1 MGGGGGGRGG
11 QRASSNHNTHP
22 LARSPPRSL
31 ARSRACR
38 RGIDAASG
46 ASKGTSVEVRVNN
59 GHGGYK
65 LIQQTVAEGTTRED
79 MLYLRTS
86 KKSDK
91 FC

>member
-1 MGGGGGGRGG
+1 
-11 QRASSNHNTHP
+11 
-22 LARSPPRSL
+22 
-31 ARSRACR
+31 
-38 RGIDAASG
+38 
-46 ASKGTSVEVRVNN
+46 VEVRVNN